1 MGTSKI
7 TLLMK
12 TAFFIVA
19 FIGFGFISNTY
30 SQCRNMVKKKGFPL
44 IQGYKLNGKMNTA
57 MLSPGESAEMNITFN
72 QGAQYRIAVVS
83 EDNLGD
89 IQFKLLSQDRI
100 EIFDNFKQE
109 KVKTWDFKSETTQS
123 FILEVMV
130 PALLKKQAI
139 EQTGCVSIL
148 MAYKTE

>member
-1 MGTSKI
+1 MKSA
-7 TLLMK
+7 LLILSIL
-12 TAFFIVA
+12 TFCLPHNGV
-19 FIGFGFISNTY
+19 

-89 IQFKLLSQDRI
+89 VQFKLLSQDRI

-109 KVKTWDFKSETTQS
+109 KIKTWDFKSQTTQS
-123 FILEVMV
+123 FILEVTV
-130 PALLKKQAI
+130 PKSAKQNPI

>member
-1 MGTSKI
+1 MTRLAFLI
-7 TLLMK
+7 LTL
-12 TAFFIVA
+12 TY
-19 FIGFGFISNTY
+19 FGLDSSSFA
-30 SQCRNMVKKKGFPL
+30 QCRAMVKKVGFPL

-72 QGAQYRIAVVS
+72 QGAQYRIAVVC
-83 EDNLGD
+83 EENLGD
-89 IQFKLLSQDRI
+89 VQFRLLSQDRI
-100 EIFDNFKQE
+100 EIFDNYKQE

-130 PALLKKQAI
+130 PAAPKKAPI
-139 EQTGCVSIL
+139 EQNGCVSIL

>member
-1 MGTSKI
+1 MKRLALLIFTFTYFGLSTSGS
-7 TLLMK
+7 
-12 TAFFIVA
+12 A
-19 FIGFGFISNTY
+19 
-30 SQCRNMVKKKGFPL
+30 QCRSMVKKKGFPL

-89 IQFKLLSQDRI
+89 VQFRLLSQDRI

-109 KVKTWDFKSETTQS
+109 KIKIWDFKSETTQS

-130 PALLKKQAI
+130 PAIGKKAPI